1 MYKIKLLILLLIS
14 VFIFSCTSNKTSENS
29 EKFTIAYIGGELD
42 GLILRNILT
51 STLKNLNMFDQAS
64 DYEIRSSIDH
74 GTNLY
79 ITNIDNTSDRKKIE
93 TSLSIKII
101 NEKKLC
107 VVFSETYY
115 VSQFYIFASSEKFL
129 SNQKAIKKIKKDN
142 TEALVKQFTNE
153 LFNLKIECNE
163 TNIQNRQINKLFL
176 LFESNKSKSL

>member
-14 VFIFSCTSNKTSENS
+14 VFIFSCTSNKTRENP
-29 EKFTIAYIGGELD
+29 EKFSIAYIGGEID
-42 GLILRNILT
+42 GLLLRNILT
-51 STLKNLNMFDQAS
+51 STLKNSNMLDQTS

-93 TSLSIKII
+93 TSLSVEII
-101 NEKKLC
+101 NEKNLC

-142 TEALVKQFTNE
+142 TEALVKKFTNE
-153 LFNLKIECNE
+153 LINLKIECNE
-163 TNIQNRQINKLFL
+163 KNIQSRQINRLILF
-176 LFESNKSKSL
+176 FELNKSKNR